1 MRDNEVRH
9 HSAISPLSRY
19 CPAIAGHRP
28 GDAGRLFRLQTSEVA
43 PGLCHHLVGA
53 STRLEGDP
61 HLDDAIIASAAG
73 SEYSAATKCATVQLE
88 RAFSINAAFPSS
100 LDRSTSTLDPNTS
113 RSGSSRDVGRRAP
126 ERVRSELSRPRTI
139 LQIGPPESIAV
150 AYFELM
156 PQGLRCMVNDQLQR
170 KFGHQV
176 LKQLGDDLVTESR
189 FDFPHVDDAFRWT
202 AVWQHLDN
210 S

>member
-9 HSAISPLSRY
+9 HAAISPLSRY

-73 SEYSAATKCATVQLE
+73 SEYSAATTTVQLE

-113 RSGSSRDVGRRAP
+113 RSGSSRD
-126 ERVRSELSRPRTI
+126 
-139 LQIGPPESIAV
+139 AV

-202 AVWQHLDN
+202 AVWQHLDD